1 MVMKI
6 KCSYT
11 EILDI
16 DDPRLIPNPDNPND
30 HSKEQIIQLGKILDY
45 QGQRKALNVSNQ
57 SGFIVTGHGTLMA
70 AKQIG
75 AKQIAVD
82 FQDYDNEAM
91 EYAHVVADNAIALQ
105 SELDR
110 SMINEKFVEFGPDF
124 DLDMFGF
131 DDFKLDASQDL
142 DLDQIT
148 DSDQFIVSIT
158 CKDETDMSIVYDEM
172 TRRGYD
178 CKLIK

>member
-1 MVMKI
+1 MKI

-16 DDPRLIPNPDNPND
+16 NDPRLIPNPDNPND
-30 HSKEQIIQLGKILDY
+30 HSKEQIIQLGKILNY

-82 FQDYDNEAM
+82 FQDYDNEAQ

-124 DLDMFGF
+124 DVDFLGF
-131 DDFKLDASQDL
+131 DNFKIDL
-142 DLDQIT
+142 NETEQIEKEILFEYKIEI
-148 DSDQFIVSIT
+148 DCLNEKNQQEIAEELE
-158 CKDETDMSIVYDEM
+158 K
-172 TRRGYD
+172 RGF
-178 CKLIK
+178 KVRVLI